1 MTVNMYVSDYKSRP
15 TDPLFRT
22 YYIFSFAL
30 NIVMS
35 KNITYVLHVSNFLLS
50 SQIRVL
56 AQKTT
61 TVYCPVRQFHY
72 LTYAMIF
79 MTVQTQ
85 TMRDFVT
92 SGIIH
97 SAVYIVF
104 SVN

>member
-1 MTVNMYVSDYKSRP
+1 MSKFT
-15 TDPLFRT
+15 TLCI
-22 YYIFSFAL
+22 YIF
-30 NIVMS
+30 MS
-35 KNITYVLHVSNFLLS
+35 KYITVFYVSNFILS

-61 TVYCPVRQFHY
+61 TVYCPMRKYHF

-85 TMRDFVT
+85 TTRDFAT

-97 SAVYIVF
+97 GATYIVF
-104 SVN
+104 SVI